1 MRKRLE
7 RAPKVA
13 GIPLTKETAESLTRA
28 TRDFLGNNRVG
39 LGERERRYGI
49 CLICPERRGARCSK
63 CGCFVKTKTI
73 FANSECPLGKWDLPL
88 KRKTAVDDAGNAESD
103 EERPDEPR

>member
-1 MRKRLE
+1 MRKRLG
-7 RAPKVA
+7 RATKVA

-49 CLICPERRGARCSK
+49 CLMCPERRGARCSK
-63 CGCFVKTKTI
+63 CGCFLKTKTI

-88 KRKTAVDDAGNAESD
+88 KRKTAVDDAGNAEGD

>member
-1 MRKRLE
+1 MRKRLG
-7 RAPKVA
+7 RATKVA

-39 LGERERRYGI
+39 LGERERCYGV
-49 CLICPERRGARCSK
+49 CLMCPERRGARCSK
-63 CGCFVKTKTI
+63 CGCFLKTKTI

-88 KRKTAVDDAGNAESD
+88 KRKTAVDDAGNAEGD

>member
-1 MRKRLE
+1 MRKRLG
-7 RAPKVA
+7 RATKVA

-63 CGCFVKTKTI
+63 CGCFLKTKTI

-88 KRKTAVDDAGNAESD
+88 KRKTAVDDAGNAEGD